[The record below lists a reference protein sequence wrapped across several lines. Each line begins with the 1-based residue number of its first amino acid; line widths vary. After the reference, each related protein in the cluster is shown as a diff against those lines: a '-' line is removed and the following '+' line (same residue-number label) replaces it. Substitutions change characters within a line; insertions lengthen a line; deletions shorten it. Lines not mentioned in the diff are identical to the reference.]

1 MKKYKFLIGLAILA
15 GFTLT
20 SCDDFLEEN
29 PENKKTSASFWET
42 ANDAQTAVDGLYFG
56 GVPYLHNS
64 NFGTGWSPKVT
75 MVGGL
80 TSGLFVDKRKD
91 RTITNAIE
99 ACTFNTQNFDDVAY
113 KIWHE
118 CYKGI
123 SRANFVIANVPNMTS
138 VLDEATIKRYLG
150 EAKFFRAY
158 NYATLVVNF
167 GDVPY
172 VDKPYT
178 NTDGMFVE
186 RLASTTVYDNVQNE
200 LLEVIEGNYL
210 PDKAFYE
217 NGSRVTK
224 GMAQT
229 LLA

>member
-1 MKKYKFLIGLAILA
+1 MNQLMKKYKFLIGLAILA
-15 GFTLT
+15 GFSLS

-56 GVPYLHNS
+56 GVPYLHNT
-64 NFGTGWSPKVT
+64 NFGTGWSPKQT

-99 ACTFNTQNFDDVAY
+99 ACAFNTQNFDDVAY
-113 KIWHE
+113 NIWHE

-138 VLDEATIKRYLG
+138 VLDEATI
-150 EAKFFRAY
+150 
-158 NYATLVVNF
+158 
-167 GDVPY
+167 
-172 VDKPYT
+172 
-178 NTDGMFVE
+178 
-186 RLASTTVYDNVQNE
+186 
-200 LLEVIEGNYL
+200 
-210 PDKAFYE
+210 
-217 NGSRVTK
+217 
-224 GMAQT
+224 
-229 LLA
+229 

>member
-1 MKKYKFLIGLAILA
+1 
-15 GFTLT
+15 
-20 SCDDFLEEN
+20 
-29 PENKKTSASFWET
+29 
-42 ANDAQTAVDGLYFG
+42 
-56 GVPYLHNS
+56 
-64 NFGTGWSPKVT
+64 
-75 MVGGL
+75 
-80 TSGLFVDKRKD
+80 
-91 RTITNAIE
+91 
-99 ACTFNTQNFDDVAY
+99 
-113 KIWHE
+113 
-118 CYKGI
+118 
-123 SRANFVIANVPNMTS
+123 MTS

-178 NTDGMFVE
+178 NTDGMYVE
-186 RLASTTVYDNVQNE
+186 RLASTTVYDNIQKE

-210 PDKAFYE
+210 PDKAFYD

-229 LLA
+229 LSRSGLSAARRLPR